1 MVACAFLDHGTDKI
15 FWDAAKTEATDKQR
29 VARLDVLD
37 CLLCAREDLL
47 SEASLHAAR
56 SEERAP

>member
-47 SEASLHAAR
+47 SEASLHAA
-56 SEERAP
+56 